1 MRFFIFL
8 DVSMPIPKLIKN
20 DIHFLRMILLTY
32 VNGRLSSWGLRGS
45 CSTSC
50 FYVEKKI
57 FLIVLD
63 NLYPIKHWS
72 TLHAFRLMFMYDLFH
87 KEPIDLCHHMFHA
100 MCMSSWHKRARNGL
114 PYSSHVTKLLLT
126 MCVCRPRGFVVVH
139 HQALIG
145 LRSLIKRQ
153 AHLHRFLPTPLVQ
166 VPAAAPTK
174 AHGDT
179 KDKIDGYEVIPNALA
194 SLADSAPQKTV

>member
-1 MRFFIFL
+1 
-8 DVSMPIPKLIKN
+8 
-20 DIHFLRMILLTY
+20 
-32 VNGRLSSWGLRGS
+32 
-45 CSTSC
+45 
-50 FYVEKKI
+50 
-57 FLIVLD
+57 
-63 NLYPIKHWS
+63 
-72 TLHAFRLMFMYDLFH
+72 
-87 KEPIDLCHHMFHA
+87 
-100 MCMSSWHKRARNGL
+100 
-114 PYSSHVTKLLLT
+114 

-139 HQALIG
+139 HQALID

-153 AHLHRFLPTPLVQ
+153 AHLHRFLTTPLVQ